1 MSQPLKEK
9 IRAKW
14 DHLEPL
20 PVKFSLFFSKIR
32 EDWIRLIFEVLSEI
46 FGEYLFLLR
55 NIC

>member
-20 PVKFSLFFSKIR
+20 PVKFSFFVQNK
-32 EDWIRLIFEVLSEI
+32 
-46 FGEYLFLLR
+46 GELDLANF
-55 NIC
+55 